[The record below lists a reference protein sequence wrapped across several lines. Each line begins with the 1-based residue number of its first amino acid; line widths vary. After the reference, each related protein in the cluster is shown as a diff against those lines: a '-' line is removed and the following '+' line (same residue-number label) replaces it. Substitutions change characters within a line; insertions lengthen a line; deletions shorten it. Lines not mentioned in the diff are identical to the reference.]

1 MEGKQPKLTPEQR
14 EAIDTL
20 SSTPQYQGESKIKIF
35 MKIPAKDK
43 AAYSRTHFLVPL
55 LAAVIV
61 IALGTFVIVRLV
73 SPVPRPALYAAA
85 VSGSTPMGEADKLK
99 DDYAKKLGKD
109 VIIDDYFDMN
119 KDGLSKLQTM
129 IGNEQTSSS
138 HRTTCSR
145 NWRASG
151 TSTISRPRC
160 PPRNTRRWANTPWR
174 SMDSTTRA

>member
-61 IALGTFVIVRLV
+61 IALGT
-73 SPVPRPALYAAA
+73 
-85 VSGSTPMGEADKLK
+85 
-99 DDYAKKLGKD
+99 
-109 VIIDDYFDMN
+109 
-119 KDGLSKLQTM
+119 
-129 IGNEQTSSS
+129 SSS
-138 HRTTCSR
+138 C
-145 NWRASG
+145 AS
-151 TSTISRPRC
+151 SARYRVPHC
-160 PPRNTRRWANTPWR
+160 MRRR
-174 SMDSTTRA
+174 